1 MSASSLN
8 FSQVRQKLEQSQR
21 ELLVLLPN
29 QAQNYFLSSFKNQ
42 GFDGQPWK
50 EVQRREDG
58 TKAYK
63 YPKSKGLQRRTSP
76 ILVGAGYKVRGG
88 TLRRAVSNMSRTA
101 QIRTNGFR
109 MIVDLPYAAIHN
121 EGGTINKGASSR
133 TMNFKVN
140 MKTGRTKFSTAKRA
154 NFQQDVNIGAHSINM
169 PKRQYIGQTTELT
182 RMQEE
187 LITKTIDRI
196 WRQ

>member
-121 EGGTINKGASSR
+121 EGLTGKAFGKHS
-133 TMNFKVN
+133 FK
-140 MKTGRTKFSTAKRA
+140 
-154 NFQQDVNIGAHSINM
+154 M
-169 PKRQYIGQTTELT
+169 PKRQYIGQTAELT

-187 LITKTIDRI
+187 LIKRTIDRI
-196 WRQ
+196 WRT